1 MGSNE
6 KSALGVFKYDES
18 LTMARLKIVGR
29 KKKKELFVSPKLPT
43 PITTTR
49 LNRNV
54 QEMVHFNTIP

>member
-1 MGSNE
+1 M
-6 KSALGVFKYDES
+6 GVFKYDEF

-54 QEMVHFNTIP
+54 QEMVHFNIIP